1 MLDLVGEMSQLAKQD
16 GYIVSMVPPESYLDP
31 TTSKFDGS
39 LLHSYPEWES
49 SITFN
54 YHGRNGY
61 AYLLA
66 KYGQTQVA
74 SSIEVTNDEFKT
86 VRKLSSTHVETFDL
100 ISIQLYE
107 SWSHILY
114 NVTAAPNATRQTSA
128 DYLINWVPQVLSGW
142 YVDFAADPSYSDFPS
157 QHISISATAFCIGLA
172 NGWAEKKTILVMPE
186 EAGAAYYALSEM
198 GQAPRG
204 FVFWAIESEGWIPPG
219 QTAPLFMAA
228 GLNEFLHT
236 RPLN

>member
-1 MLDLVGEMSQLAKQD
+1 MEGANDPYAASNYLTREMLDLVGEMSQLAKQD

-31 TTSKFDGS
+31 TTSEFDGS

-74 SSIEVTNDEFKT
+74 SSIEVINDEFKT
-86 VRKLSSTHVETFDL
+86 VRKLRSTHVDTFDL

-114 NVTAAPNATRQTSA
+114 NVTAAPDATRQTST
-128 DYLINWVPQVLSGW
+128 DYLINWVPRVLSGW

-157 QHISISATAFCIGLA
+157 QHISIPATAFCIGLA

-204 FVFWAIESEGWIPPG
+204 FVFWAIDNEG
-219 QTAPLFMAA
+219 
-228 GLNEFLHT
+228 
-236 RPLN
+236 